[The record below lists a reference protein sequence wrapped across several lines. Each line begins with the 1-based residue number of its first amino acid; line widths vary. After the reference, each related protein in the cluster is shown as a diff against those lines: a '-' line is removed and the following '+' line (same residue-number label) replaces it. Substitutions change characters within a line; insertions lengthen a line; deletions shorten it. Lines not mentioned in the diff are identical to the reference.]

1 MELLKLVARDGLELS
16 AALFLAEDPKALVQ
30 IIHGAR
36 EHKERYYDF
45 CRFLNEQGYAVIVSD
60 NRGHGESVN
69 GNYPLGYMDGFEQ
82 IVEDQRLVTHHIR
95 SLYPGKKLVLFGHSL
110 GSVFARI
117 YLREYD
123 ADIHKLILSGTV
135 PYVPGVGFGINLA
148 RLLALICGK
157 RKVIR
162 LLHQLA
168 LRKDDI
174 WISKNRENLENY
186 RKDPRCQFLY
196 PIQSVLTIFLADRE
210 LHRLGKY
217 RCQNPDL
224 PILSVSGSED
234 PITGGAKGLR
244 STVRSLQRIGYRN
257 VTNTV
262 YPGMKHEV
270 LNEDNREMVY
280 RDILAFLEQ

>member
-162 LLHQLA
+162 FLHQLA

-186 RKDPRCQFLY
+186 RNDPRCQFLY
-196 PIQSVLTIFLADRE
+196 PVQSVLTIFLADRE
-210 LHRLGKY
+210 LNRIGRY

-234 PITGGAKGLR
+234 PITGGAKGLAR
-244 STVRSLQRIGYRN
+244 TVRSLNRIGYRN

-262 YPGMKHEV
+262 YPGLKHEV
-270 LNEDNREMVY
+270 LNEDNRKMVY